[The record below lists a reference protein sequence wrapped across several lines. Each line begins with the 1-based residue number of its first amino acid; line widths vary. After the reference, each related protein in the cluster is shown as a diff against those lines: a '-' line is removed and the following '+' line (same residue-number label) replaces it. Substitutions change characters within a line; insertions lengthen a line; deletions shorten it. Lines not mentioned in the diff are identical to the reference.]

1 MHMCMCMHAHA
12 HVHVHVH
19 VMLCVVCGV
28 TRFSGMARVRAP
40 HTASAPRPRARP
52 GEGHV
57 GKATWEGPRGEEG
70 HLLTY
75 LLEKRGGLSGIH
87 IIHIVQRIRICV

>member
-1 MHMCMCMHAHA
+1 M
-12 HVHVHVH
+12 
-19 VMLCVVCGV
+19 
-28 TRFSGMARVRAP
+28 
-40 HTASAPRPRARP
+40 
-52 GEGHV
+52 

-75 LLEKRGGLSGIH
+75 LLEKRVGLSGIH